1 MTKNFVIYTLPS
13 PNTFLVI
20 PPSHPLLPYLLY
32 LLPYLLLHRYRLP
45 LLVELLRDYLPPIM
59 IQIVFE
65 STILLETTKPMSASN
80 LPRRI
85 MSLLHLSN
93 LRTTI
98 NNVFQQLTLFES
110 MMMISSTG
118 RIDTDR
124 IESTV
129 NSDRHI
135 RGDRTLK

>member
-1 MTKNFVIYTLPS
+1 MTKNFVIYTLP
-13 PNTFLVI
+13 PFLLI

-65 STILLETTKPMSASN
+65 STILLETSKPMSASN

-85 MSLLHLSN
+85 MSLLHLTN
-93 LRTTI
+93 LRTAI
-98 NNVFQQLTLFES
+98 NNVFQQLTLFER

>member
-1 MTKNFVIYTLPS
+1 MTKNFVIFISTP
-13 PNTFLVI
+13 PPFLLI

-65 STILLETTKPMSASN
+65 STILLETSKPMSASN

-85 MSLLHLSN
+85 MSLLHLTN